1 AVFGAP
7 SVARMAPS
15 CENRQPALPD
25 SDPHPDWVRSH
36 LPSQTAPPSLNGS
49 RRASRTVR
57 FALEPENLTLDNSF
71 ENWDWPEKSH
81 NERPNRLLHECHV
94 KRLDAYL
101 EDAVR
106 PRLGSRLCG
115 RFRSGEPAA
124 SL

>member
-1 AVFGAP
+1 RCLA
-7 SVARMAPS
+7 
-15 CENRQPALPD
+15 
-25 SDPHPDWVRSH
+25 H
-36 LPSQTAPPSLNGS
+36 
-49 RRASRTVR
+49 RASLGWRPAARTDSPR
-57 FALEPENLTLDNSF
+57 CRTAIHTQTGSGATSRARPENLTLDNSF

>member
-1 AVFGAP
+1 MHHCNGPPFP
-7 SVARMAPS
+7 R
-15 CENRQPALPD
+15 
-25 SDPHPDWVRSH
+25 
-36 LPSQTAPPSLNGS
+36 QTAPPSLNGS

-57 FALEPENLTLDNSF
+57 FALERRPRRKFVTSKCRSPRPENLTLDNSF